1 MRRLAVRCFVC
12 LAFIPLTALAQ
23 LQQNQQDSVLYP
35 YKKNPPPAVIYG
47 QDNAGIPT
55 SGTQQANQLP
65 NKRNRNAG
73 GLGTGVGGPTIIQQG
88 KGRGSPTYIMGP
100 DGTRVC
106 TDASGRTIV
115 CW

>member
-1 MRRLAVRCFVC
+1 MRRLIAI
-12 LAFIPLTALAQ
+12 LAFLPLTALAQ
-23 LQQNQQDSVLYP
+23 LQQNQQDPALYP
-35 YKKNPPPAVIYG
+35 YKKNPPPAMMYEQG
-47 QDNAGIPT
+47 NAGIPT

-65 NKRNRNAG
+65 NNRNRNAG
-73 GLGTGVGGPTIIQQG
+73 GIGTGAGGPTIIQQG
-88 KGRGSPTYIMGP
+88 KHRGSPTYIIGP